1 MLLLAGRKI
10 VTLLIELKSQVQVLA
25 HQQQQMM
32 AQLAKTGGTSG
43 SSFRP
48 PPKLPDSVVLP
59 LSTIVQLTSLERKL
73 RRSLEDKQ
81 MLVKYNCSIQT
92 ITLLRG

>member
-1 MLLLAGRKI
+1 VKKVSLLAGRKI

-32 AQLAKTGGTSG
+32 AQLAKTGSTAG

-48 PPKLPDSVVLP
+48 APKLPDGVVL
-59 LSTIVQLTSLERKL
+59 LLNTIEQLMSLERKL
-73 RRSLEDKQ
+73 RRSPEDKQ
-81 MLVKYNCSIQT
+81 MLVKYNCSIHT
-92 ITLLRG
+92 I